1 MTTLTLIVVLLTLPL
16 GIPVIW
22 FCIQIA
28 AGLLPSRVL
37 SSHSSSGEVRTIVL
51 VPAHNESVYLLPT
64 LRALLNDI
72 DDYTRVL
79 VVADNCTDDTA
90 AVARLEGVE
99 VIERTNTTLFGK
111 GYALDHGIQH
121 LRLNP
126 PQVLVILDA
135 DCLPAP
141 GSIQKIAKLAWSAAR
156 PVQALYLMDNRGIP
170 TLRGKIATFAWLV
183 KNKVRP
189 RGLNRLHLPCQLT
202 GSGMAF
208 PWHTLQGVCLAT
220 GSIVEDMKLGLELTA
235 QGHPPLFSE
244 LTVVQSSFPS
254 HEDGIKTQRTRWEH
268 GHLSMLFNEGLPKLF
283 QGVRQGNAALFFLA
297 LDMCIPPLAL
307 LVLGLSGWTVITGIF
322 WLMSN
327 NPIPFTFSVVYLLLI
342 IFSVIFSWLGFGRTV
357 VNGFEL
363 LQVPWYILGKLPVYA
378 SYLFRRQ
385 AQWIRSKR
393 DNETK

>member
-1 MTTLTLIVVLLTLPL
+1 MTTPTLIAVLLTLLL

-51 VPAHNESVYLLPT
+51 VPAHNESVHLLPT

-170 TLRGKIATFAWLV
+170 TLKGKIATFAWLV

-208 PWHTLQGVCLAT
+208 PWHTIQGVCLAT

-235 QGHPPLFSE
+235 LGHPPLFSE

-307 LVLGLSGWTVITGIF
+307 LVLGLSGWTVVTGVF

-342 IFSVIFSWLGFGRTV
+342 MFSVIFSWLGFGRTV

>member
-1 MTTLTLIVVLLTLPL
+1 MTTLTLIVVLLTLLL

-28 AGLLPSRVL
+28 AGLLPSHVL

-51 VPAHNESVYLLPT
+51 VPAHNESVHLLPT

-141 GSIQKIAKLAWSAAR
+141 GSIQQIAKLAWSAAR

-235 QGHPPLFSE
+235 LGHPPLFSE

-307 LVLGLSGWTVITGIF
+307 LVLGLSGWTVVTGVF

-342 IFSVIFSWLGFGRTV
+342 MFSVIFSWLGFGRTV